1 MHLTV
6 CLGYSDVHR
15 EWVFINNDKFIFFRN
30 SANHVISTYYVLLV
44 HPCQYKVRDELP
56 GLALLW
62 DIYLRTLLSE
72 GPRGADLYLQ
82 PRLVIIKVV
91 MRSWQPG
98 HNSLT
103 SSLLLSW
110 NFEYARGRGMLSR
123 PMLDSGLF
131 LHVSAVSCLMFCYNS
146 GTKAEEMRQSQI
158 QICKML

>member
-1 MHLTV
+1 MSFLFIPANTKYVMSSQASLCSGTFIYALCSQKAHVEQICT
-6 CLGYSDVHR
+6 YSR
-15 EWVFINNDKFIFFRN
+15 GW
-30 SANHVISTYYVLLV
+30 S
-44 HPCQYKVRDELP
+44 
-56 GLALLW
+56 
-62 DIYLRTLLSE
+62 LS
-72 GPRGADLYLQ
+72 
-82 PRLVIIKVV
+82 

-110 NFEYARGRGMLSR
+110 NFEYTRGRGMLSR